1 MATTGFWP
9 VKNRLKEVIDYAG
22 NPDKTI
28 DRKYVDSDLYA
39 ALQYVSNDKKTDE
52 RMYASGI
59 NCNSKRAYERMM
71 ATKKRFGKLGGN
83 VAYHGYQSFQTG
95 EVTPE
100 EAHKIGLETA
110 KRMWGKDYEIVV
122 TTHLNTDNLHN
133 HFVVNSV
140 SFKTGRKFENHISDH
155 YRLREISDTVCM
167 EYGKSVL
174 KEASFY
180 GGEKK
185 EYWLKKQGSLTHRE
199 ILRGDID
206 TALAQSTN
214 FKAFELRLKD
224 MGYEIRRDERF
235 AHYSVKAPSWQRAIR
250 LDRLGKEYTPQAIR
264 ERLLD
269 NQRYVGYVPFQKPK
283 YTPLLSLEM
292 HYIRDIV
299 LERLVLEAV
308 SDLSDFVRC
317 YEPVFLYL
325 LAKKNNTMRQKE
337 YRQLQQ
343 AVEDGTRRIAEI
355 DRLIEKVFEQNA
367 GGILSDERFA
377 KMLQNYETEQKT
389 LTQEVA
395 KNQQTLQ
402 NIEQQ
407 VVDIRL
413 VLRTLR
419 EMTDIQ
425 ELTPTLVNSL
435 IERIEVHN
443 SDKSSGHCHVKVDIY
458 FTAVGMIDIPTEK
471 EIQAMVEEIRN
482 NPQDFKF
489 VA

>member
-9 VKNRLKEVIDYAG
+9 VKNRLKEVIDYAE

-39 ALQYVSNDKKTDE
+39 ALQYVSNDQKTDKK
-52 RMYASGI
+52 MYVSGI
-59 NCNSKRAYERMM
+59 NCNAKRAYERMM
-71 ATKKRFGKLGGN
+71 ATKKRFGKTGGN

-110 KRMWGKDYEIVV
+110 RRMWGKDYEIVV

-140 SFKTGRKFENHISDH
+140 SFKTGRKFESHISDH
-155 YRLREISDTVCM
+155 YRLREISDAVCL

-206 TALAQSTN
+206 TALAQSAN

-235 AHYSVKAPSWQRAIR
+235 AHYSVKAPGWQRAIR

-283 YTPLLSLEM
+283 YTPLLTLEIEYHKIQRM
-292 HYIRDIV
+292 DGIQILFALVIELCRLITGNNVTKDTPRPLSPAMRQEVVKLNKTLKEYKFLCENHIDSPQELVSFIEEKRGQISV
-299 LERLVLEAV
+299 LEKERQTIYNRNRHKKSGELNAEARAVSAKIKPLREELSLAKAVTEKIPKLKEVLETERQAEAAV
-308 SDLSDFVRC
+308 LT
-317 YEPVFLYL
+317 
-325 LAKKNNTMRQKE
+325 KNKE
-337 YRQLQQ
+337 
-343 AVEDGTRRIAEI
+343 RRHA
-355 DRLIEKVFEQNA
+355 R
-367 GGILSDERFA
+367 
-377 KMLQNYETEQKT
+377 
-389 LTQEVA
+389 
-395 KNQQTLQ
+395 
-402 NIEQQ
+402 
-407 VVDIRL
+407 
-413 VLRTLR
+413 
-419 EMTDIQ
+419 
-425 ELTPTLVNSL
+425 
-435 IERIEVHN
+435 
-443 SDKSSGHCHVKVDIY
+443 
-458 FTAVGMIDIPTEK
+458 
-471 EIQAMVEEIRN
+471 
-482 NPQDFKF
+482 
-489 VA
+489 